1 MGRYILA
8 IDQGTTATTSMLIDT
23 SGEVAGK
30 SSFELTQHY
39 PKPAWVEHNPAE
51 IWDIT
56 IKSIEGAIS
65 SAAVKREEIAAIG
78 ITNQRETSIVWE
90 RGSGKPVHNAIVW
103 QCRRTAEICNEL
115 KSRGLGEVFKSKT
128 GLVIDAYFSG
138 TKISWILNNYPELKE
153 KAEKGELLF
162 GTVDSYL
169 LYRLT
174 GSRVH
179 ATDLSNASRTMIFN
193 IHNLEWDEELCEI
206 LGIPAAMLPQAKESA
221 TLFGKTEGLNFLP
234 DGIPISGIAG
244 DQQASLFG
252 QGCFSKGD
260 SKCTYGTG
268 AFLLV
273 NTGERAFKSDKG
285 LLTTIAWGI
294 NGKTTYALE
303 GSAFIAGAAVQWVRD
318 SLRLIKNASEIEE
331 LAKTVENSGGVVFI
345 PALAGLGAPYWRP
358 EARGAF
364 FGLSRATNAGHIA
377 RAVLEGIAMNVAE
390 LFFTM
395 ESNSIKINSLKV
407 DGGACLN
414 NLLMQF
420 QSDILRVPIIR
431 PKNIDT
437 TAFGAAYL
445 AGIGAGIFKDFSEI
459 SKIQKIDRVFLPE
472 MPEKNALEF
481 INNYR
486 EKTGLV

>member
-1 MGRYILA
+1 
-8 IDQGTTATTSMLIDT
+8 
-23 SGEVAGK
+23 
-30 SSFELTQHY
+30 
-39 PKPAWVEHNPAE
+39 P
-51 IWDIT
+51 
-56 IKSIEGAIS
+56 
-65 SAAVKREEIAAIG
+65 
-78 ITNQRETSIVWE
+78 SIVWE
-90 RGSGKPVHNAIVW
+90 RGAGKPVHNAIVW
-103 QCRRTAEICNEL
+103 QCRRTAEICNDL
-115 KSRGLGEVFKSKT
+115 KSRGLAELFKSKT

-138 TKISWILNNYPELKE
+138 TKVCWILNNNPGSRE
-153 KAEKGELLF
+153 KAGRGELLF

-174 GSRVH
+174 GGRVH

-193 IHNLEWDEELCEI
+193 IHNLKWDEELCRI
-206 LGIPAAMLPQAKESA
+206 LDIPAAMLPRASDSA
-221 TLFGKTEGLNFLP
+221 SVFGRTEGLGFLP

-244 DQQASLFG
+244 DQQAALFG

-260 SKCTYGTG
+260 SKCTGGTG

-273 NTGERAFKSDKG
+273 NTGEKAFKSDRG

-294 NGKTTYALE
+294 NGKTSYALE

-318 SLRLIKNASEIEE
+318 SLKLIGKASEIEE

-358 EARGAF
+358 EARGAM

-377 RAVLEGIAMNVAE
+377 RAVLEGIAMNVAD

-395 ESNSIKINSLKV
+395 ESDSIKINSLMV
-407 DGGACLN
+407 DGGACQN

-420 QSDILRVPIIR
+420 QSDILRVPIVR

-445 AGIGAGIFKDFSEI
+445 AGIGAGIFKDFGEI
-459 SKIQKIDRVFLPE
+459 SNIRKIDKEFTPE
-472 MPEKNALEF
+472 MRAEKAQELVKD
-481 INNYR
+481 YR
-486 EKTGLV
+486 KKAEIV